1 MTCVDCSYTFRY
13 DHSVDKICNC
23 FLRDAVEWTLWRLER
38 IYMVAQWASVTNLA
52 KIFDI
57 GRTKVTELVHQME
70 IDPEYKDNVISFS
83 HRKKSVNIE
92 AFQEFLVTKISRK
105 WIK

>member
-1 MTCVDCSYTFRY
+1 M
-13 DHSVDKICNC
+13 
-23 FLRDAVEWTLWRLER
+23 FLRDAVEWTLWHPER
-38 IYMVAQWASVTNLA
+38 KLMVARWASVTNLA

-57 GRTKVTELVHQME
+57 GRTKATELVHQME

-83 HRKKSVNIE
+83 HKKKSVNIE

>member
-1 MTCVDCSYTFRY
+1 MDTIS
-13 DHSVDKICNC
+13 I
-23 FLRDAVEWTLWRLER
+23 LER
-38 IYMVAQWASVTNLA
+38 ILMVAQWASVTNLA

-57 GRTKVTELVHQME
+57 GRTKTTELVHQME

-83 HRKKSVNIE
+83 HKKKSVNIE

>member
-1 MTCVDCSYTFRY
+1 M
-13 DHSVDKICNC
+13 
-23 FLRDAVEWTLWRLER
+23 A
-38 IYMVAQWASVTNLA
+38 AQWASVTNLA

-57 GRTKVTELVHQME
+57 GRTKTTELVHQME
-70 IDPEYKDNVISFS
+70 IDPEFKDNVISFS
-83 HRKKSVNIE
+83 HKKKSVNIE